1 MHKIDALDPSALD
14 GLREFENVGGPHLV
28 EALASL
34 FLRDTVARLG
44 SLKRAID
51 SGDADRIKT
60 EARTLKGSSISV
72 GAMPMSLLCGKLE
85 EEGRAGDIEGA
96 SKTLPRIEEEFEHAR
111 SILEAEVPKK
121 PRINIDE

>member
-1 MHKIDALDPSALD
+1 MHKVDALDPSALD

-34 FLRDTVARLG
+34 FSRDTVARLG

-51 SGDADRIKT
+51 SGDAVRIET
-60 EARTLKGSSISV
+60 EARTLRGSSTSV
-72 GAMPMSLLCGKLE
+72 GAMQMSLLCGEME

-96 SKTLPRIEEEFEHAR
+96 SKTLSRIEEEFERAR
-111 SILEAEVPKK
+111 AILEAEVPKK
-121 PRINIDE
+121 HHINIDE